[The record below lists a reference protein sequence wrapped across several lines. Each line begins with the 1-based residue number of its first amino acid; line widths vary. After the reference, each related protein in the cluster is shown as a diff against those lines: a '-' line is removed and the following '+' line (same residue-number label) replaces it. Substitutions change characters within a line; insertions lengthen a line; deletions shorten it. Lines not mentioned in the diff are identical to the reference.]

1 MLYSNC
7 SHLLCFKFYLAPP
20 PLCLCSGFI
29 FVSRQLLVSQWN
41 SLGFSSLVENHISV
55 KSEYDCGSSVSRISA
70 IYWSFV
76 FRLTII
82 LRPFLGRI
90 SFLFGC
96 WLCNGWRSS
105 VGFLSVIFRLYD
117 GSQSFDGR
125 FFCVLSVI
133 ARLLGVCRL
142 SVTCW
147 SFVGRL
153 TIVGPL
159 PVACLLGVVRL
170 SVDCR
175 SVDCSRPFVN
185 SSSTCR

>member
-1 MLYSNC
+1 MRYSNC
-7 SHLLCFKFYLAPP
+7 SHLLCFKFYLAPPP

-41 SLGFSSLVENHISV
+41 SLGFSPLVENHISV

-70 IYWSFV
+70 IYWQFV

-117 GSQSFDGR
+117 GSQSLAVV
-125 FFCVLSVI
+125 FFGSV
-133 ARLLGVCRL
+133 GYC
-142 SVTCW
+142 

-153 TIVGPL
+153 SVISDLLIVCRSSYDCRSI
-159 PVACLLGVVRL
+159 ACRL
-170 SVDCR
+170 SVGRCAVVR
-175 SVDCSRPFVN
+175 WLPVGRL
-185 SSSTCR
+185 